1 MTLYKRKSQ
10 KITPKRIFICT
21 EGSVTE
27 PRYFN
32 DFIEYFRISQA
43 HVIVIP
49 REDSLSSPS
58 QIIDKVNQFVKEQ
71 KVNKKFIQG
80 DEFWLVLDT
89 DSWGPNLHETIDDA
103 VRRKY
108 KHAVSNPCF
117 EIWFLLHYKTS
128 NEIISEIDR
137 FDTKSSINMA
147 LHQYPISGLNKTD
160 YIPKTDF
167 AIQNEKEL
175 DFITNH
181 RVPQSTGTHVYR
193 LIEEIKSFIE

>member
-1 MTLYKRKSQ
+1 MTVYKRKSQ
-10 KITPKRIFICT
+10 RISPKRIFICT

-43 HVIVIP
+43 HVKLIP

-58 QIIDKVNQFVKEQ
+58 QIIEKVNQFIRGLRN
-71 KVNKKFIQG
+71 NKKIFPN

-108 KHAVSNPCF
+108 KHAISNPCF

-128 NEIISEIDR
+128 EEIKQNTSR
-137 FDTKSSINMA
+137 FDTKSSINTA
-147 LHQYPISGLNKTD
+147 LHEYPISGINTLD
-160 YIPKTDF
+160 YIPLTDF
-167 AIQNEKEL
+167 AIQNAKEL
-175 DFITNH
+175 DKNSDCRT
-181 RVPQSTGTHVYR
+181 PQSTGTHVYK
-193 LIEEIKSFIE
+193 LICEIKKFLE